1 MTKGMK
7 APGAQLGRAV
17 LATSLALFGS
27 AALAQAT
34 AIPPGAPGYVTN
46 QAGGTP
52 VIDGSGNCWKT
63 GSWSPQLAKEP
74 CDAVSRAAGYVPPP
88 VAAAPAPAPAPAP
101 AQPAPPVTLVA
112 PPPPAPVTMAAPP
125 PAPVIIAAAP
135 PRPVIEK
142 VTLNSDVLF
151 QFGKADLRDSGKFRL
166 DELADRIKGQGANV
180 EEVVA
185 IGHAD
190 RIATEDYNRKL
201 SEQRAEAVKSYLVQK
216 GLQSSAVKT
225 EGRGESQP
233 ITGDDCKQMGP
244 ERANNRKLVNCLAPD
259 RRVEI
264 EVLGSRTAAAQP
276 GTAGAGTTGST
287 TPGSTSGPSGSSAGS
302 GASK

>member
-1 MTKGMK
+1 MTTGIK
-7 APGAQLGRAV
+7 APGAQLSRAV

-27 AALAQAT
+27 TAFAQAT

-63 GSWSPQLAKEP
+63 GTWSPQLAKEP
-74 CDAVSRAAGYVPPP
+74 CDAVARAAGYVPPP
-88 VAAAPAPAPAPAP
+88 VAAAPAPAPQPAPAP
-101 AQPAPPVTLVA
+101 AAQPAPPIALVA
-112 PPPPAPVTMAAPP
+112 PPPPAPVTI
-125 PAPVIIAAAP
+125 VEP

-142 VTLNSDVLF
+142 VTLSTDVLF
-151 QFGKADLRDSGKFRL
+151 EFGKAELRDSGKGKL

-201 SEQRAEAVKSYLVQK
+201 SEARAEAVKSYLVQK
-216 GLQSSAVKT
+216 GLQSTAVKT

-233 ITGDDCKQMGP
+233 ITGDDCKRMGP
-244 ERANNRKLVNCLAPD
+244 ERANNRKLVSCLQPD

-276 GTAGAGTTGST
+276 GTAGTGTTGSAA
-287 TPGSTSGPSGSSAGS
+287 GSSSGSVSGPSAGS
-302 GASK
+302 GATK

>member
-1 MTKGMK
+1 MTKGLK
-7 APGAQLGRAV
+7 APGAQLSRAV

-27 AALAQAT
+27 AVLAQAT

-63 GSWSPQLAKEP
+63 GAWTPQLAKEP
-74 CDAVSRAAGYVPPP
+74 CDAVARAAGYVPPP
-88 VAAAPAPAPAPAP
+88 VAAAPAPAPAPA

-112 PPPPAPVTMAAPP
+112 PPAPAPVT
-125 PAPVIIAAAP
+125 ITEP

-142 VTLNSDVLF
+142 VTLATDVLF
-151 QFGKADLRDSGKFRL
+151 QFGKADLRDSGKVKL

-201 SEQRAEAVKSYLVQK
+201 SEARAEAVKSYLVQK
-216 GLQSSAVKT
+216 GLQSTAVKT

-233 ITGDDCKQMGP
+233 ITGDDCKRMGP
-244 ERANNRKLVNCLAPD
+244 ERANNRKLVTCLAPD

-276 GTAGAGTTGST
+276 GTAGTGTTGSA
-287 TPGSTSGPSGSSAGS
+287 SGSSSGSSSGATAGS